1 MSNIGPHVKAALKLL
16 LWYLLA
22 SLLATALSLVLQ
34 PPHEHVP
41 SLVILAFF
49 PVHPVTWAQDA
60 IQGNISPSNA
70 LCLFLV
76 VATVCAAAWQ
86 YRRRKVEAAS

>member
-1 MSNIGPHVKAALKLL
+1 MKIALKLL

-34 PPHEHVP
+34 PPHAHVP

-49 PVHPVTWAQDA
+49 PAHPVIWARDA
-60 IQGNISPSNA
+60 IQGNVLPSNA

-76 VATVCAAAWQ
+76 VASVGVAAWQ
-86 YRRRKVEAAS
+86 YRRRKVEVAN